1 MNGVK
6 PSVAN
11 KENEKKEYKK
21 VKKQST
27 GGKSTPALPT
37 VFQQIIDHCISCMIL
52 TIKPTPRVYPWGSR
66 NVKLVFC
73 LLANIAITFLY

>member
-1 MNGVK
+1 MW
-6 PSVAN
+6 
-11 KENEKKEYKK
+11 EKKKKKKYKK

-37 VFQQIIDHCISCMIL
+37 IFQQIIDHYISCMIL
-52 TIKPTPRVYPWGSR
+52 TIKPTPRVYPWCSS

-73 LLANIAITFLY
+73 LLANIADTFLC